1 VYINETQNKES
12 AIGEEIGDVFD
23 VDVGLKYD

>member
-23 VDVGLKYD
+23 VDVGLAI